1 MFNWLKRIQESAD
14 SANEIL
20 ILFEEMLDD
29 GRHIFDAAANCLL
42 AGTAT
47 SVVRD
52 DIWAT
57 DIRINKNER
66 KIRRRVLTHASLHGR
81 APIAND
87 LVLMSL
93 VKDAER
99 IGDYG
104 KNVFDLAAMGRPVAD
119 DHHKQLLEMKEQVSH
134 MLIRA
139 KNIYRAEDEE
149 AAREFIKEAGDFGSL
164 CDERTKEMVN
174 RTDGDGTAAVTALSY
189 RYFKRIVSH
198 CMNIITSVV
207 MPFDKTDFFD
217 EK

>member
-1 MFNWLKRIQESAD
+1 MFNWLKNIQDSAD

-20 ILFEEMLDD
+20 VLFEEMLDD

-42 AGTAT
+42 GGTAAD
-47 SVVRD
+47 VVRD
-52 DIWAT
+52 DIWKT

-66 KIRRRVLTHASLHGR
+66 KIRRRVLTHASMHGR

-99 IGDYG
+99 VGDYG
-104 KNVFDLAAMGRPVAD
+104 KNIYDLAAMGRPMVAEN
-119 DHHKQLLEMKEQVSH
+119 QAELLELKDQVSR
-134 MLIRA
+134 MLVRA

-149 AAREFIKEAGDFGSL
+149 AAREFIAEASEFGKL
-164 CDERTKEMVN
+164 CDQRIAEVVSRTE
-174 RTDGDGTAAVTALSY
+174 GDGAAAATALCY
-189 RYFKRIVSH
+189 RFFKRIVSH
-198 CMNIITSVV
+198 NMNIITSVV